1 MREGRQMD
9 KDIEGKG
16 GEKNRET
23 QKEKYRGERQKID
36 RWIKAQKRERV
47 SERKRVLSQHGNNQH
62 QSQILFYIYKMS
74 ATTKKC

>member
-1 MREGRQMD
+1 MEREGDRNRETEKEIQMREARQMD

-36 RWIKAQKRERV
+36 RWIGLEERE
-47 SERKRVLSQHGNNQH
+47 SK
-62 QSQILFYIYKMS
+62 
-74 ATTKKC
+74 